1 MSKGCVSGL
10 KWLYHYFGW
19 VVGTWAQQGQPRVPS
34 TSSST
39 PPLAMKLRGPFGYA
53 QGQDDTFLFCSGGFV
68 KRIVGGLSVMM
79 LAGGM
84 GFGQVTV
91 TAPAAAPLPSTASA
105 VSQGGAGK
113 TMLLWPEGAPG
124 ALGDAEDDKPTL
136 TVFLPLKENATKT
149 GVVVAPGGSYMHLAM
164 EKEGFAF
171 ARWLNERGV
180 AAFVLQYRLGPKYH
194 HPVELGDAQRAI
206 RMVRAHAAEW
216 GVAADHV
223 GMWGSSAGGH
233 LAATA
238 GTKFDWG
245 KADAS
250 DVDANDVVER
260 QGSRPDFLI
269 LSYPVI
275 TFKEPDLH
283 RASLKYLL
291 GDTPDPKLVDEL
303 SAEAQVT
310 RETPPSFLFATTDDK
325 TVPVMNSVM
334 FYSALVKA
342 RVPVEMHLFQQGS
355 HGAGLAEGN
364 PALSDWPDLLAKWM
378 RERGSMA
385 AQ

>member
-1 MSKGCVSGL
+1 MRKILLGFAMAV
-10 KWLYHYFGW
+10 
-19 VVGTWAQQGQPRVPS
+19 VVGGT
-34 TSSST
+34 
-39 PPLAMKLRGPFGYA
+39 
-53 QGQDDTFLFCSGGFV
+53 
-68 KRIVGGLSVMM
+68 
-79 LAGGM
+79 
-84 GFGQVTV
+84 GFGQVMT
-91 TAPAAAPLPSTASA
+91 PAAAPLPSAVSA

-124 ALGDAEDDKPTL
+124 ALGDEDVDKPKL
-136 TVFLPLKENATKT
+136 TVFLPVAMNATKT
-149 GVVVAPGGSYMHLAM
+149 GVVVAPGGGYTHLAV

-194 HPVELGDAQRAI
+194 HPVELEDAQRAI
-206 RMVRAHAAEW
+206 HMVRAHASEY
-216 GVAADHV
+216 GVATDHV

-238 GTKFDWG
+238 GTKFDAG

-250 DVDANDVVER
+250 DEIER

-275 TFKEPDLH
+275 TFHEPDLH
-283 RASLKYLL
+283 RGSLKFLL
-291 GDTPDPKLVDEL
+291 GDSPDPSLVDSL
-303 SAEAQVT
+303 SAETQVT
-310 RETPPSFLFATTDDK
+310 QDTPATFLFATTDDK
-325 TVPVMNSVM
+325 TVPVINSMM

-342 RVPVEMHLFQQGS
+342 GVPVEMHLFQHGS
-355 HGAGLAEGN
+355 HGAGLAVGN
-364 PALSDWPDLLAKWM
+364 PQLSGWPDLLAKWM

-385 AQ
+385 A